1 MKHDLPY
8 IKRGPLLSRGEMAF
22 YRVLRKAIGRRFHI
36 AFKVRLADLVT
47 CSEQAWAAGFG
58 HMIARHHID
67 FVLCDYRSMDV
78 VAAIELDDR
87 SHARNKRVSR
97 DRFIDDA
104 LASAG
109 IPLIRIRAAARY
121 NATEL
126 CESIAATTYR
136 SSARPTAN

>member
-1 MKHDLPY
+1 MPY
-8 IKRGPLLSRGEMAF
+8 FKRGPLLSRGEMAF
-22 YRVLRKAIGRRFHI
+22 YRVLRKAVGRRFHI

-87 SHARNKRVSR
+87 SHRKPCRRRR
-97 DRFIDDA
+97 DAF
-104 LASAG
+104 LAETLFAAS
-109 IPLIRIRAAARY
+109 IPLIRICAAAWYDASLICALVRD
-121 NATEL
+121 AVE
-126 CESIAATTYR
+126 EMRVGAQGR
-136 SSARPTAN
+136 